1 MQTTVEGSVT
11 GWWAVNQLLLGRQE
25 PKWWS
30 SICLLITHLQPLRPP
45 TCSTY
50 LSPHINTPLFP
61 PRLLP
66 PRVSCFT
73 RSPLPPGQVTD
84 FTFLSSPLAL
94 PPQFSCLFPSFPAPP
109 LLSSH
114 LLLAQSPENRKGGQ
128 LCHNTG
134 SHFFPICSVRKQ
146 DWCLWASSGVA
157 AQTKTPSMSGKLHCF
172 SVPSKTLFFFF
183 LITYLCI
190 Y

>member
-1 MQTTVEGSVT
+1 MEGSVT

-30 SICLLITHLQPLRPP
+30 SICLLITHLQPLQPP

-61 PRLLP
+61 PHLLP

-73 RSPLPPGQVTD
+73 RSPLPPSQVTD
-84 FTFLSSPLAL
+84 FTFLSSALVL

-134 SHFFPICSVRKQ
+134 SHFFPI
-146 DWCLWASSGVA
+146 ASSL
-157 AQTKTPSMSGKLHCF
+157 SGSRIDVSGLPP
-172 SVPSKTLFFFF
+172 V
-183 LITYLCI
+183 
-190 Y
+190 